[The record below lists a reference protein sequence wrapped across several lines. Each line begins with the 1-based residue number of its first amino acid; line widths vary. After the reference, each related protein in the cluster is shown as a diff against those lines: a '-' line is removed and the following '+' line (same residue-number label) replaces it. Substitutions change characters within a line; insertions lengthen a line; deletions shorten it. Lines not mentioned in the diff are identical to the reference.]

1 MTAFGPQLV
10 DPRNQN
16 PFIYKG
22 FTLDFF
28 TGK

>member
-1 MTAFGPQLV
+1 MTAFGSDLV
-10 DPRNQN
+10 DPRRAK
-16 PFIYKG
+16 PLIYKG